1 MGVTAGI
8 VEFADFDNTKSG
20 EATSRET
27 KESRFEASNQWSI
40 DRCATRPE
48 GLRHLPVWNWSGA
61 LFGVWIF
68 APPCGAL
75 NGPCHGAILA
85 RFGSLCWYSR
95 C

>member
-1 MGVTAGI
+1 MGVTTGI
-8 VEFADFDNTKSG
+8 VEFADLNKRQSG

-40 DRCATRPE
+40 DVALRGRRAYVICRFGTRRAISSAP
-48 GLRHLPVWNWSGA
+48 GFSRHPA
-61 LFGVWIF
+61 D
-68 APPCGAL
+68 AL

-85 RFGSLCWYSR
+85 RFACRCWYSR